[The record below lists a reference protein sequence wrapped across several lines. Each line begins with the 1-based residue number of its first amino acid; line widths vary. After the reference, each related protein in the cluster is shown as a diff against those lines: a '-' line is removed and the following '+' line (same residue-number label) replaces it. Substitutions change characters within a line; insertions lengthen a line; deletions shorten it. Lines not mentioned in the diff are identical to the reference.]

1 MSDNKLT
8 PTGLE
13 LLNKSMDELA
23 RAIGGMHLDDP
34 KRAVFVTELFNL
46 GQFRVSLRFERDK
59 LISQRMDQLARDIGS
74 LKPGDSR
81 RAQILSEVL
90 GLSGLGSKLRKEH

>member
-1 MSDNKLT
+1 MSDNKFA

-23 RAIGGMHLDDP
+23 RAIGEMHLDDP
-34 KRAVFVTELFNL
+34 KRPVFVKELFNL
-46 GQFRVSLRFERDK
+46 GQFKVSLRFERDK
-59 LISQRMDQLARDIGS
+59 LISRRMDQLAREIGN

-81 RAQILSEVL
+81 RTQILSEVL
-90 GLSGLGSKLRKEH
+90 SLNGLGSKSPEER